1 MATILAVDDNST
13 SRENVGSLLSQ
24 FEHRVL
30 QAGNGLQG
38 LEIVHSDRPDL
49 TIADVLMPTMHGF
62 EFVAKTSSGPEYVA
76 YPGDLLQR
84 NLATPAVRS

>member
-1 MATILAVDDNST
+1 MATMLAVDDNST

-38 LEIVHSDRPDL
+38 LEIVHSVRPDL
-49 TIADVLMPTMHGF
+49 TIG
-62 EFVAKTSSGPEYVA
+62 TS
-76 YPGDLLQR
+76 
-84 NLATPAVRS
+84 